1 MPTQFFYKAMDEQGH
16 IIQGQIGA
24 NNVSDLEVR
33 LERMGLDLI
42 HYRTKKPSGFQKG
55 KVSRQEV
62 ISFCFH
68 MEHLSR
74 AGVPLLDGLGDLR
87 DSLPQGRFREVI
99 ANIFENIQGGE
110 RLSQAM
116 SNFPDI
122 FDKVFVNLIN
132 AGEASGRLTDV
143 FQHLTN
149 SLKWHDEMIAKTK
162 KAFLYPSVMAI
173 VITGALFFL
182 MIYLVPQLVTF
193 ITEVGGE
200 ELPLQ
205 TRALIFVSN
214 TFVNYW
220 YIIVLAPFLLFFLLK
235 IALKMSP
242 RLRFGVDHLKLRLW
256 LIGPIMERIILARFA
271 NYFALLYRSGIPVI
285 QGLEISSATAGN
297 LVIENALQRVRDSIV
312 DGGGIA
318 QSFERVNLFP
328 PLVLRMVRIGETTG
342 ELDASLLN
350 VSYFYDR
357 EAKEKIDRLQG
368 LIEPSM
374 TVILGIILAWII
386 FSIMGPIYDT
396 IIGVS
401 GGLNEQQQFRQ
412 RNIQN
417 KQSIGRKGPIKFT
430 K

>member
-1 MPTQFFYKAMDEQGH
+1 MPTQFFYKAMDEQGR

-42 HYRTKKPSGFQKG
+42 HYRTKKPSNLHIG
-55 KVSRQEV
+55 KVSRQEL

-99 ANIFENIQGGE
+99 ANVSENIQGGE
-110 RLSQAM
+110 HLSQAM

-122 FDKVFVNLIN
+122 FDKVFVNLVN
-132 AGEASGRLTDV
+132 AGEASGRLADV
-143 FQHLTN
+143 FQHLTE

-162 KAFLYPSVMAI
+162 KALLYPAVMAI

-193 ITEVGGE
+193 ITEVGGK
-200 ELPLQ
+200 ELPLE
-205 TRALIFVSN
+205 TRLLIYISN
-214 TFVNYW
+214 TFVEYW
-220 YIIVLAPFLLFFLLK
+220 YIILFAPFLFFFLFK
-235 IALKMSP
+235 IALKMSH
-242 RLRFGVDHLKLRLW
+242 RLRFTVDRLKLRFW
-256 LIGPIMERIILARFA
+256 LIGPIMEKVILARFA

-285 QGLEISSATAGN
+285 QGLEISSGTAGN
-297 LVIENALQRVRDSIV
+297 LVIEDALQRVRDNIIDGNSIT
-312 DGGGIA
+312 

-342 ELDASLLN
+342 ELDVSLLN

-357 EAKEKIDRLQG
+357 EAKEKIDRLQS
-368 LIEPSM
+368 LIEPGM

-386 FSIMGPIYDT
+386 FSIMGPIYNT
-396 IIGVS
+396 IVEVS
-401 GGLNEQQQFRQ
+401 GGLNEQQKL
-412 RNIQN
+412 IQDKRSPN
-417 KQSIGRKGPIKFT
+417 RKGPIKFT
-430 K
+430 DD